1 MVAEFDKFG
10 VKKGEL
16 MATFGDL
23 ERALADLY
31 PYRWA
36 IGAVVLALI
45 AASLAFA
52 WWRGWHLWAWRYRKP
67 LGIVT
72 VPMLLVTLWLGWSL
86 GSPLFTNVT
95 VDEEFPF
102 AVNAT
107 VPEGMEREEV
117 EEILSGMAMV
127 DQTMMEAMPAPVAI
141 DAAAMMSA
149 EADAGGELVVLTPAR
164 QKELEEVISGY
175 EDEID
180 NVQNT
185 MLNNTSMSDDERM
198 ANLAVMSMM
207 GDLGMMMIEDTLAVS
222 GMEGMEMVREAATT
236 PEVQAVAMGS
246 FKDADAFHR
255 GSGTATIYRTR
266 DGAEVLRLEDLDVT
280 NGPALHVV
288 LSTHPDPERS
298 EQVKQEGFVDLGDL
312 KGNRG
317 NQNYPI
323 PAGVDTSIHKS
334 VVIYCYPFAVVFS
347 VATLEG

>member
-1 MVAEFDKFG
+1 
-10 VKKGEL
+10 

-36 IGAVVLALI
+36 IGAAVLVLI
-45 AASLAFA
+45 AAFFAFA

-72 VPMLLVTLWLGWSL
+72 VPLLLVTLWLGWSL

-102 AVNAT
+102 AATAT

-117 EEILSGMAMV
+117 EEILSGFSKV
-127 DQTMMEAMPAPVAI
+127 DTPVMETMPAPAAI
-141 DAAAMMSA
+141 DASVALVSE
-149 EADAGGELVVLTPAR
+149 EADPGEGLVVFTPAR
-164 QKELEEVISGY
+164 RAALEEGMAMAMEATESESM
-175 EDEID
+175 EDA
-180 NVQNT
+180 
-185 MLNNTSMSDDERM
+185 SDMTDE
-198 ANLAVMSMM
+198 
-207 GDLGMMMIEDTLAVS
+207 
-222 GMEGMEMVREAATT
+222 
-236 PEVQAVAMGS
+236 AVAMMEEAIEQSEMAMRPAAENEIQALGTGN

-255 GSGTATIYRTR
+255 GSGTATIYRTP
-266 DGAEVLRLEDLDVT
+266 DGSEVLRLEDLDVT

-298 EQVKQEGFVDLGDL
+298 AQVKQEGYVDLGDL

-323 PAGVDTSIHKS
+323 PAGVDTSVHKS

-347 VATLEG
+347 VATLGS

>member
-1 MVAEFDKFG
+1 
-10 VKKGEL
+10 

-36 IGAVVLALI
+36 IGAAVLVLI
-45 AASLAFA
+45 AAFLAFS
-52 WWRGWHLWAWRYRKP
+52 WWRGWHRVVWRYRKP
-67 LGIVT
+67 VGIVSVPLLAVT
-72 VPMLLVTLWLGWSL
+72 VWLGWSL

-95 VDEEFPF
+95 VDEAFPF
-102 AVNAT
+102 AATAT
-107 VPEGMEREEV
+107 VPEGMEREDV
-117 EEILSGMAMV
+117 EQVLSGFSKVDTPVMETMPAPAVIDVSAVMAAEMMGEEDAPVVMTPARRAELEEGMAMAMKAV
-127 DQTMMEAMPAPVAI
+127 EADSMEE
-141 DAAAMMSA
+141 AAAMTEEGVAMME
-149 EADAGGELVVLTPAR
+149 EAIEQSEMMAQPAA
-164 QKELEEVISGY
+164 
-175 EDEID
+175 
-180 NVQNT
+180 
-185 MLNNTSMSDDERM
+185 
-198 ANLAVMSMM
+198 AN
-207 GDLGMMMIEDTLAVS
+207 
-222 GMEGMEMVREAATT
+222 
-236 PEVQAVAMGS
+236 EVQAVAMGS

-255 GSGTATIYRTR
+255 GSGTATIYRTP
-266 DGAEVLRLEDLDVT
+266 DGSEVLRLEDLNVT

-298 EQVKQEGFVDLGDL
+298 EQVKQEGYVDLGDL

>member
-1 MVAEFDKFG
+1 
-10 VKKGEL
+10 

-36 IGAVVLALI
+36 IGAVVLVLI
-45 AASLAFA
+45 AAFLGFA

-67 LGIVT
+67 LGIVS
-72 VPMLLVTLWLGWSL
+72 VPLLLVTLWLGWSL

-95 VDEEFPF
+95 VDEAFPF
-102 AVNAT
+102 AGTAT

-117 EEILSGMAMV
+117 EQVLSGFAKVDSPVMETMPAPAAIDASVALASEETGAEDALVVITPSRRAALDDGMAMA
-127 DQTMMEAMPAPVAI
+127 MEALETGSMETAAPMTEKAV
-141 DAAAMMSA
+141 AMMQ
-149 EADAGGELVVLTPAR
+149 EAIEQSEMAMQPAA
-164 QKELEEVISGY
+164 S
-175 EDEID
+175 
-180 NVQNT
+180 N
-185 MLNNTSMSDDERM
+185 
-198 ANLAVMSMM
+198 
-207 GDLGMMMIEDTLAVS
+207 
-222 GMEGMEMVREAATT
+222 
-236 PEVQAVAMGS
+236 EVQAVAMGS

-255 GSGTATIYRTR
+255 GSGTATIYRTP
-266 DGAEVLRLEDLDVT
+266 DGSEVLRLENLDVT

-298 EQVKQEGFVDLGDL
+298 EQVKQEGYVDLGDL

-347 VATLEG
+347 VATFEG

>member
-1 MVAEFDKFG
+1 
-10 VKKGEL
+10 

-36 IGAVVLALI
+36 IGAVALALI
-45 AASLAFA
+45 AAFFAFA

-67 LGIVT
+67 LGIVS
-72 VPMLLVTLWLGWSL
+72 VPLLLVTLWLGWSL

-95 VDEEFPF
+95 VDEAFPF
-102 AVNAT
+102 AATAT

-117 EEILSGMAMV
+117 EEILSGFSKV
-127 DQTMMEAMPAPVAI
+127 DAPVMETMPAPAEIDVAAVMASEEP
-141 DAAAMMSA
+141 DAMEEVVVFTPARRATLEEGMAMAMKATEPDSMSMEEAAAMTD
-149 EADAGGELVVLTPAR
+149 EAMAMMEEAIEQSEMAMQPA
-164 QKELEEVISGY
+164 
-175 EDEID
+175 
-180 NVQNT
+180 
-185 MLNNTSMSDDERM
+185 
-198 ANLAVMSMM
+198 AVN
-207 GDLGMMMIEDTLAVS
+207 
-222 GMEGMEMVREAATT
+222 
-236 PEVQAVAMGS
+236 EVQAVAMGS

-255 GSGTATIYRTR
+255 GSGTATIYRTP
-266 DGAEVLRLEDLDVT
+266 DGSEVLRLENLDVT

-298 EQVKQEGFVDLGDL
+298 EQVKQEGYVDLGDL

-323 PAGVDTSIHKS
+323 PAGADTSIHKS

>member
-1 MVAEFDKFG
+1 
-10 VKKGEL
+10 

-31 PYRWA
+31 PYRYA
-36 IGAVVLALI
+36 IGAVVLVLI
-45 AASLAFA
+45 AAFLAFA
-52 WWRGWHLWAWRYRKP
+52 WWRGWHRVFWRYRKP
-67 LGIVT
+67 LGIVS
-72 VPMLLVTLWLGWSL
+72 VPLLAVTLWLGWSL

-95 VDEEFPF
+95 VDEAFPF
-102 AVNAT
+102 AATAT

-117 EEILSGMAMV
+117 EEVLSGFSKVDSPVMESMPAPAEIDVSAVMAAEMMGEEEAPVVMTAGTRADLEEGMAMAMKAV
-127 DQTMMEAMPAPVAI
+127 EADSMEE
-141 DAAAMMSA
+141 AAAMA
-149 EADAGGELVVLTPAR
+149 EEGVAMMEEAIEQSEMMAQPA
-164 QKELEEVISGY
+164 
-175 EDEID
+175 
-180 NVQNT
+180 
-185 MLNNTSMSDDERM
+185 
-198 ANLAVMSMM
+198 
-207 GDLGMMMIEDTLAVS
+207 
-222 GMEGMEMVREAATT
+222 AASQ
-236 PEVQAVAMGS
+236 VQAVAMGS

-255 GSGTATIYRTR
+255 GSGTATIYRTP
-266 DGAEVLRLEDLDVT
+266 DGSEVLRLEDLDVT

-298 EQVKQEGFVDLGDL
+298 EQVKQEGYVDLGDL

>member
-1 MVAEFDKFG
+1 
-10 VKKGEL
+10 

-36 IGAVVLALI
+36 IGAVVIVLI
-45 AASLAFA
+45 AAFLGFA

-67 LGIVT
+67 LGIVS
-72 VPMLLVTLWLGWSL
+72 VPLIAITLWLGWSL

-117 EEILSGMAMV
+117 EEVLAGFSKVETEVMETMPAPAAIDASVALASDDDGGMVVLTSARRATLEEGMAMAMKAT
-127 DQTMMEAMPAPVAI
+127 DADSMEDASAMTDEGV
-141 DAAAMMSA
+141 AMMQ
-149 EADAGGELVVLTPAR
+149 EAIEQSEMAGQPA
-164 QKELEEVISGY
+164 
-175 EDEID
+175 
-180 NVQNT
+180 
-185 MLNNTSMSDDERM
+185 
-198 ANLAVMSMM
+198 ANQV
-207 GDLGMMMIEDTLAVS
+207 E
-222 GMEGMEMVREAATT
+222 
-236 PEVQAVAMGS
+236 AVAMGS

-255 GSGTATIYRTR
+255 GSGTATIYRTP
-266 DGAEVLRLEDLDVT
+266 DGSEVVRLEDLNVT

-298 EQVKQEGFVDLGDL
+298 EQVKQEGYVDLGDL

>member
-1 MVAEFDKFG
+1 
-10 VKKGEL
+10 

-36 IGAVVLALI
+36 IGAVVLVLI
-45 AASLAFA
+45 AGFFAFA
-52 WWRGWHLWAWRYRKP
+52 WWRGWHLWAWQFRKP
-67 LGIVT
+67 LGIVS
-72 VPMLLVTLWLGWSL
+72 VPLLLVTIWLGWSL

-95 VDEEFPF
+95 VDEAFPF
-102 AVNAT
+102 AATAT
-107 VPEGMEREEV
+107 VPEGMEMEEV
-117 EEILSGMAMV
+117 EEILSGFSKV
-127 DQTMMEAMPAPVAI
+127 DTPVMETMPAPAEIDVAAALAS
-141 DAAAMMSA
+141 DEPGAMEEMVVFTPSRRASMEEGMSMAMKATESESMEEAAAMT
-149 EADAGGELVVLTPAR
+149 D
-164 QKELEEVISGY
+164 
-175 EDEID
+175 
-180 NVQNT
+180 
-185 MLNNTSMSDDERM
+185 
-198 ANLAVMSMM
+198 
-207 GDLGMMMIEDTLAVS
+207 
-222 GMEGMEMVREAATT
+222 EGMAMMEEAIKQSEMAMQPSATN
-236 PEVQAVAMGS
+236 EVQAVAMGN

-255 GSGTATIYRTR
+255 GSGTATIYRTP
-266 DGAEVLRLEDLDVT
+266 DGSEVLRLEDLDVT

-298 EQVKQEGFVDLGDL
+298 QQVKQEGFVDLGDL

>member
-1 MVAEFDKFG
+1 
-10 VKKGEL
+10 

-36 IGAVVLALI
+36 IGAVVLVLI
-45 AASLAFA
+45 AAFFAFA

-67 LGIVT
+67 IGIVS
-72 VPMLLVTLWLGWSL
+72 VPLLLVTLWLGWSL

-107 VPEGMEREEV
+107 VPEGMEREDV
-117 EEILSGMAMV
+117 EQVLAGFSKV
-127 DQTMMEAMPAPVAI
+127 DTPVMETMPAPAVIDISAAI
-141 DAAAMMSA
+141 EADMIGEENAPVVMMPYHIDDMVTAMALAYMSSEFA
-149 EADAGGELVVLTPAR
+149 RDGLQIEADAMLAEAGFMMQEAIEQSEMMAQPA
-164 QKELEEVISGY
+164 
-175 EDEID
+175 
-180 NVQNT
+180 
-185 MLNNTSMSDDERM
+185 
-198 ANLAVMSMM
+198 
-207 GDLGMMMIEDTLAVS
+207 
-222 GMEGMEMVREAATT
+222 AAS
-236 PEVQAVAMGS
+236 EVQAVAMGS

-255 GSGTATIYRTR
+255 GSGTATIYRTP
-266 DGAEVLRLEDLDVT
+266 DGSEVLRLEDLDVT

>member
-1 MVAEFDKFG
+1 
-10 VKKGEL
+10 

-36 IGAVVLALI
+36 IGAAVLVLI
-45 AASLAFA
+45 AAALAFA
-52 WWRGWHLWAWRYRKP
+52 YWRGWHLVAWRFRKP
-67 LGIVT
+67 IGIVS
-72 VPMLLVTLWLGWSL
+72 VPLLAITIWLGWSL

-95 VDEEFPF
+95 VDEAFPF
-102 AVNAT
+102 AATAT

-117 EEILSGMAMV
+117 EEILSGFSKVDSPVMESMPLPAVIDVSAVMAADTMGEETAPVVMTAAQRTELEEGMAMALEAAEES
-127 DQTMMEAMPAPVAI
+127 MEG
-141 DAAAMMSA
+141 AAAM
-149 EADAGGELVVLTPAR
+149 V
-164 QKELEEVISGY
+164 EEGV
-175 EDEID
+175 
-180 NVQNT
+180 
-185 MLNNTSMSDDERM
+185 
-198 ANLAVMSMM
+198 SMM
-207 GDLGMMMIEDTLAVS
+207 EESIRQSVM
-222 GMEGMEMVREAATT
+222 AAQ
-236 PEVQAVAMGS
+236 PAAADQVQAVAMGS

-255 GSGTATIYRTR
+255 GSGTATIYRTP
-266 DGAEVLRLEDLDVT
+266 DGSEVLRLENLDVT

-347 VATLEG
+347 VATLDG

>member
-1 MVAEFDKFG
+1 
-10 VKKGEL
+10 

-45 AASLAFA
+45 AAVLAFA
-52 WWRGWHLWAWRYRKP
+52 WRRGWHRVAWRHRKP
-67 LGIVT
+67 LGIVS
-72 VPMLLVTLWLGWSL
+72 VPALAVTLWLGWSL

-95 VDEEFPF
+95 VDEAFPF
-102 AVNAT
+102 AATAT

-117 EEILSGMAMV
+117 EEILSGFSKV
-127 DQTMMEAMPAPVAI
+127 DTPVMESMPAPAEI
-141 DAAAMMSA
+141 DVSSAMAAEMMAEEDAPVVMTSARRAELQEGMTMAMKAVEADSMDDASAMTGEAVAMMEQAIEQSEMMA
-149 EADAGGELVVLTPAR
+149 QPA
-164 QKELEEVISGY
+164 
-175 EDEID
+175 
-180 NVQNT
+180 
-185 MLNNTSMSDDERM
+185 
-198 ANLAVMSMM
+198 AVNQ
-207 GDLGMMMIEDTLAVS
+207 
-222 GMEGMEMVREAATT
+222 
-236 PEVQAVAMGS
+236 VQAVATGS

-255 GSGTATIYRTR
+255 GSGTATIYRTP
-266 DGAEVLRLEDLDVT
+266 DGAEVLRLENLDVT

-298 EQVKQEGFVDLGDL
+298 EQVKQEGYVDLGDL

-347 VATLEG
+347 VATLES

>member
-1 MVAEFDKFG
+1 
-10 VKKGEL
+10 

-23 ERALADLY
+23 ERALAELY

-45 AASLAFA
+45 AAALAFA
-52 WWRGWHLWAWRYRKP
+52 YWRGWHLWAWRYRKP
-67 LGIVT
+67 LGIVSA
-72 VPMLLVTLWLGWSL
+72 PLLAITLWLGWSL

-95 VDEEFPF
+95 VDEAFPF
-102 AVNAT
+102 AAAAT

-117 EEILSGMAMV
+117 EEILSGFAKV
-127 DQTMMEAMPAPVAI
+127 DTSVMEAMPPAAVIDVSAAMASEATAPELAPVVITPARRAAMEEGMAMAMQAAES
-141 DAAAMMSA
+141 DSMEEAAAMTGAAVAMME
-149 EADAGGELVVLTPAR
+149 EAIEQSEMAMQPAA
-164 QKELEEVISGY
+164 S
-175 EDEID
+175 
-180 NVQNT
+180 N
-185 MLNNTSMSDDERM
+185 
-198 ANLAVMSMM
+198 
-207 GDLGMMMIEDTLAVS
+207 
-222 GMEGMEMVREAATT
+222 
-236 PEVQAVAMGS
+236 EVQAVATGS

-255 GSGTATIYRTR
+255 GSGTATIYRTP
-266 DGAEVLRLEDLDVT
+266 DGAEVLRLENLDVT

-298 EQVKQEGFVDLGDL
+298 EQVKQEGYVDLGDL

-347 VATLEG
+347 VATLGE

>member
-1 MVAEFDKFG
+1 
-10 VKKGEL
+10 

-36 IGAVVLALI
+36 IGAVVLVLI
-45 AASLAFA
+45 AGFFAFA

-67 LGIVT
+67 LGIVSA
-72 VPMLLVTLWLGWSL
+72 PLLLVTLWLGWSL

-95 VDEEFPF
+95 VDEAFPF
-102 AVNAT
+102 AATAT

-117 EEILSGMAMV
+117 EEILSGFSKV
-127 DQTMMEAMPAPVAI
+127 ETEVMETMPAPAEI
-141 DAAAMMSA
+141 DVSAALASDDPGMMEEMAVLTPDRRDSLEEGMAMAMKATESDSMEEAAAMTG
-149 EADAGGELVVLTPAR
+149 EAMAMMEEAVEQSEMAMQPAA
-164 QKELEEVISGY
+164 
-175 EDEID
+175 
-180 NVQNT
+180 
-185 MLNNTSMSDDERM
+185 
-198 ANLAVMSMM
+198 AN
-207 GDLGMMMIEDTLAVS
+207 
-222 GMEGMEMVREAATT
+222 
-236 PEVQAVAMGS
+236 EVQAVAMGS

-255 GSGTATIYRTR
+255 GSGTATIYRTP
-266 DGAEVLRLEDLDVT
+266 DGSEVLRLENLDVT

-298 EQVKQEGFVDLGDL
+298 QQVKQEGYVDLGDL

>member
-1 MVAEFDKFG
+1 
-10 VKKGEL
+10 

-36 IGAVVLALI
+36 IGAAVIVLI
-45 AASLAFA
+45 AAFFAFA

-67 LGIVT
+67 LGIAAVPILAVT
-72 VPMLLVTLWLGWSL
+72 IWLGWSL

-95 VDEEFPF
+95 VDEAFPF

-117 EEILSGMAMV
+117 EGILSGFSKV
-127 DQTMMEAMPAPVAI
+127 DTPVMETMPAPAAI
-141 DAAAMMSA
+141 DVSAAMA
-149 EADAGGELVVLTPAR
+149 AGDGDAMEGMAVLTPAR
-164 QKELEEVISGY
+164 
-175 EDEID
+175 
-180 NVQNT
+180 
-185 MLNNTSMSDDERM
+185 R
-198 ANLAVMSMM
+198 AA
-207 GDLGMMMIEDTLAVS
+207 IE
-222 GMEGMEMVREAATT
+222 EGMAMAMGATEKDNMEEASTMASEGMAMMEEAMEQSEMAMQPAAAAQ
-236 PEVQAVAMGS
+236 VQAVAMGS

-255 GSGTATIYRTR
+255 GSGTATIYRTP
-266 DGAEVLRLEDLDVT
+266 DGSEVLRLEDLNVT

-298 EQVKQEGFVDLGDL
+298 EQVKQEGYVDLGDL

-347 VATLEG
+347 VATLGG

>member
-1 MVAEFDKFG
+1 
-10 VKKGEL
+10 

-36 IGAVVLALI
+36 IGAVVLVLI
-45 AASLAFA
+45 AAFFAFA

-67 LGIVT
+67 LGLIS
-72 VPMLLVTLWLGWSL
+72 VPLLAITLWLGWSL

-95 VDEEFPF
+95 VDEAFPF
-102 AVNAT
+102 AATAT
-107 VPEGMEREEV
+107 VPEGMELEEV
-117 EEILSGMAMV
+117 EEILSGFSKV
-127 DQTMMEAMPAPVAI
+127 DTPVMETMPAPAAI
-141 DAAAMMSA
+141 EVSAAMASEEAGAGDALVVITPSSRATMEEGMAMAMEAAESDSMEEAAAMTEEAVAMMEEAIEQSVMAMQPASA
-149 EADAGGELVVLTPAR
+149 
-164 QKELEEVISGY
+164 
-175 EDEID
+175 
-180 NVQNT
+180 N
-185 MLNNTSMSDDERM
+185 
-198 ANLAVMSMM
+198 
-207 GDLGMMMIEDTLAVS
+207 
-222 GMEGMEMVREAATT
+222 
-236 PEVQAVAMGS
+236 EVQAVAMGS

-255 GSGTATIYRTR
+255 GSGTATIYRTP
-266 DGAEVLRLEDLDVT
+266 DGSEVLRLENLDVT

-298 EQVKQEGFVDLGDL
+298 EQVKQEGYVDLGDL

>member
-1 MVAEFDKFG
+1 
-10 VKKGEL
+10 

-36 IGAVVLALI
+36 IGAVVLVLI
-45 AASLAFA
+45 AGFFAFA
-52 WWRGWHLWAWRYRKP
+52 WWRGWHLWAWQFRKP
-67 LGIVT
+67 LGIVS
-72 VPMLLVTLWLGWSL
+72 VPLLLVTIWLGWSL

-95 VDEEFPF
+95 VDEAFPF
-102 AVNAT
+102 AATAT
-107 VPEGMEREEV
+107 VPEGMEMEEV
-117 EEILSGMAMV
+117 EEILSGFSKV
-127 DQTMMEAMPAPVAI
+127 DTPVMETMPAPAEI
-141 DAAAMMSA
+141 DVSAALASDEPGAMEEM
-149 EADAGGELVVLTPAR
+149 VVFTPAR
-164 QKELEEVISGY
+164 RDSLEEGMAMAMKATES
-175 EDEID
+175 D
-180 NVQNT
+180 
-185 MLNNTSMSDDERM
+185 SMEEATAMTD
-198 ANLAVMSMM
+198 
-207 GDLGMMMIEDTLAVS
+207 
-222 GMEGMEMVREAATT
+222 EGMAMMEEAIEQSEMAMQPAAAN
-236 PEVQAVAMGS
+236 EVQAVAMGS

-255 GSGTATIYRTR
+255 GSGTATIYRTP
-266 DGAEVLRLEDLDVT
+266 DGSEVLRLEDLDVT

-298 EQVKQEGFVDLGDL
+298 QQVKQEGFVDLGDL

>member
-1 MVAEFDKFG
+1 
-10 VKKGEL
+10 

-36 IGAVVLALI
+36 IGAVVIVLI
-45 AASLAFA
+45 AAFLAFA

-67 LGIVT
+67 IGIVS
-72 VPMLLVTLWLGWSL
+72 VPLFLVTLWLGWSL

-117 EEILSGMAMV
+117 EEVLSGFSKVDTEVMETMPAPAAIDVAVAMASEGGESTGEMAVMSPAQRTTLEEGMAMAMKATEAGSMV
-127 DQTMMEAMPAPVAI
+127 EASAMASEGVAMMEEAI
-141 DAAAMMSA
+141 EQSEMMAQPAAANQV
-149 EADAGGELVVLTPAR
+149 E
-164 QKELEEVISGY
+164 
-175 EDEID
+175 
-180 NVQNT
+180 
-185 MLNNTSMSDDERM
+185 
-198 ANLAVMSMM
+198 
-207 GDLGMMMIEDTLAVS
+207 
-222 GMEGMEMVREAATT
+222 
-236 PEVQAVAMGS
+236 AVAMGS

-255 GSGTATIYRTR
+255 GSGTATIYRTP
-266 DGAEVLRLEDLDVT
+266 DGSEVLRLENLDVT

>member
-1 MVAEFDKFG
+1 
-10 VKKGEL
+10 

-36 IGAVVLALI
+36 IGAAVLVLI
-45 AASLAFA
+45 AAFLAFS
-52 WWRGWHLWAWRYRKP
+52 WWRGWHHVVWRYRKP
-67 LGIVT
+67 LGIVS
-72 VPMLLVTLWLGWSL
+72 VPLLAVTLWLGWSL

-95 VDEEFPF
+95 VDEAFPF
-102 AVNAT
+102 AATAT

-117 EEILSGMAMV
+117 EEILSGFSKV
-127 DQTMMEAMPAPVAI
+127 DTPVMESMPAPAAI
-141 DAAAMMSA
+141 EISAAMAGDGLDTPDAPLVVSA
-149 EADAGGELVVLTPAR
+149 ESRAVM
-164 QKELEEVISGY
+164 EEVMAMAMKSS
-175 EDEID
+175 EADTMEEASAMTDEA
-180 NVQNT
+180 VA
-185 MLNNTSMSDDERM
+185 MM
-198 ANLAVMSMM
+198 AEAMEQSEMM
-207 GDLGMMMIEDTLAVS
+207 AQP
-222 GMEGMEMVREAATT
+222 AASA
-236 PEVQAVAMGS
+236 EIQAVAMGS

-255 GSGTATIYRTR
+255 GSGSATIYRTP
-266 DGAEVLRLEDLDVT
+266 DGSEVLRLEDLDVT

-323 PAGVDTSIHKS
+323 PAGVDTSVHKS

>member
-1 MVAEFDKFG
+1 
-10 VKKGEL
+10 

-36 IGAVVLALI
+36 IGAAVLVLI
-45 AASLAFA
+45 AAFLAFA
-52 WWRGWHLWAWRYRKP
+52 WWRGWHRVVWRYRKP
-67 LGIVT
+67 LGIVS
-72 VPMLLVTLWLGWSL
+72 VPLLAVTLWLGWSL

-95 VDEEFPF
+95 VDEAFPF
-102 AVNAT
+102 AATAT

-117 EEILSGMAMV
+117 EEVLSGFSKVDSPVMESMPAPAAIDVSAVMAAEMMGEEEAPMVMTPTRRTELEEGMAMAMKAV
-127 DQTMMEAMPAPVAI
+127 EADSMEE
-141 DAAAMMSA
+141 AAAMTEEGVAMMEEAIEQA
-149 EADAGGELVVLTPAR
+149 E
-164 QKELEEVISGY
+164 
-175 EDEID
+175 
-180 NVQNT
+180 
-185 MLNNTSMSDDERM
+185 MM
-198 ANLAVMSMM
+198 AQP
-207 GDLGMMMIEDTLAVS
+207 
-222 GMEGMEMVREAATT
+222 AATNQV
-236 PEVQAVAMGS
+236 EAVAMGS

-255 GSGTATIYRTR
+255 GSGTATIYRTP
-266 DGAEVLRLEDLDVT
+266 DGSEVLRLEDLNVT

-298 EQVKQEGFVDLGDL
+298 EQVKQEGYVDLGDL

>member
-1 MVAEFDKFG
+1 
-10 VKKGEL
+10 

-36 IGAVVLALI
+36 IGAVVIVLI
-45 AASLAFA
+45 AAFLGFA

-67 LGIVT
+67 LGIVS
-72 VPMLLVTLWLGWSL
+72 VPLIAITLWLGWSL

-117 EEILSGMAMV
+117 EEVLAGFSKVETEVMETMPAPAAIDASVALASDDDGGMVVLTSARRATLEEGMAMAMKATDADSMEDASAMTDEGV
-127 DQTMMEAMPAPVAI
+127 AMMQEAIEQSEMAGQP
-141 DAAAMMSA
+141 AAANQV
-149 EADAGGELVVLTPAR
+149 E
-164 QKELEEVISGY
+164 
-175 EDEID
+175 
-180 NVQNT
+180 
-185 MLNNTSMSDDERM
+185 
-198 ANLAVMSMM
+198 
-207 GDLGMMMIEDTLAVS
+207 
-222 GMEGMEMVREAATT
+222 
-236 PEVQAVAMGS
+236 AVAMGS

-255 GSGTATIYRTR
+255 GSGTATIYRTP
-266 DGAEVLRLEDLDVT
+266 DGSEVVRLEDLNVT

-298 EQVKQEGFVDLGDL
+298 EQVKQEGYVDLGDL